1 MESWVVVGLDMESW
15 VVVGLGMESWV
26 VVGLNMESWTGRGGV
41 VDRVEPSWKIDDWRR
56 L

>member
-1 MESWVVVGLDMESW
+1 METW

-26 VVGLNMESWTGRGGV
+26 AIGLDMESWTGCG
-41 VDRVEPSWKIDDWRR
+41 VDRADCGVVEPSWKIDDWRW

>member
-1 MESWVVVGLDMESW
+1 METW

-26 VVGLNMESWTGRGGV
+26 AIGLDMESWTGCGV
-41 VDRVEPSWKIDDWRR
+41 VNRAGCGVVEPSWKIDDWWW

>member
-1 MESWVVVGLDMESW
+1 METW

-26 VVGLNMESWTGRGGV
+26 TIGLDMESWTGCG
-41 VDRVEPSWKIDDWRR
+41 VDRADCGVVEPSWKIDDWWWR